1 MKLNIH
7 FFAFRSMC
15 TRRQKTNWLVY
26 LKPCGL
32 GRYRN
37 LKDEYYL
44 SWNLRRPLSNVTL
57 GWIRDDRP
65 DMLFNSVK
73 D

>member
-1 MKLNIH
+1 M
-7 FFAFRSMC
+7 
-15 TRRQKTNWLVY
+15 
-26 LKPCGL
+26 
-32 GRYRN
+32 

-65 DMLFNSVK
+65 DMLFNSVT